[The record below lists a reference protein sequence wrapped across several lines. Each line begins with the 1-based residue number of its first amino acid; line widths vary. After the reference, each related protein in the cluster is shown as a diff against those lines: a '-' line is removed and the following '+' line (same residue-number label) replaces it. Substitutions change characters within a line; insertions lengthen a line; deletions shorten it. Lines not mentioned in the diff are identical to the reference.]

1 MLKYNKNIQHL
12 RQVQLYKANNLAI
25 EIGNFAKKNELI
37 VSPRLELLNCILGQ
51 TDFVKKQNDIMSFAS
66 QYTRNPLVEQLE
78 EDQHWLYCKETNTK
92 LLPMTLFEL
101 AKTFVSGENYNDK
114 LDQLCNDHGR
124 EEGGDIVDKHS
135 GFVLR
140 KSDFQEEE
148 MFDESG
154 FRITT
159 HSLLEKELGDV
170 YASAKGKASQVPL
183 FENETMSIIYNVLVT
198 ISERIQIP
206 HQDIQDFVL
215 RVSNELV
222 EKVVISEQK
231 YKQRVEKMN
240 KGKEKKVKMLVTR
253 ITKTK
258 LLSLR
263 LHVRSL

>member
-1 MLKYNKNIQHL
+1 
-12 RQVQLYKANNLAI
+12 
-25 EIGNFAKKNELI
+25 
-37 VSPRLELLNCILGQ
+37 
-51 TDFVKKQNDIMSFAS
+51 MSFAS

-148 MFDESG
+148 MFDDSG

-170 YASAKGKASQVPL
+170 YASAKGKQVKCLCLKMRPCLL
-183 FENETMSIIYNVLVT
+183 FTMYWSLFRNAYKYLIKIYKILYCVYRMNW
-198 ISERIQIP
+198 
-206 HQDIQDFVL
+206 L
-215 RVSNELV
+215 R
-222 EKVVISEQK
+222 
-231 YKQRVEKMN
+231 R
-240 KGKEKKVKMLVTR
+240 
-253 ITKTK
+253 
-258 LLSLR
+258 LSLVNR
-263 LHVRSL
+263 NISKELRK